1 MRNIKMTGST
11 KYPFSDLTHTDVERL
26 KKAAHSERSEAIRSR
41 LASIFR
47 VRRQR
52 QAQAWP
58 SHNEPALSLK
68 AYC

>member
-1 MRNIKMTGST
+1 MNGST
-11 KYPFSDLTHTDVERL
+11 KYPFSDMTHTEVEQL
-26 KKAAHSERSEAIRSR
+26 KKAAHLERSEAIRSL
-41 LASIFR
+41 LASLFR